1 MSNDLVVSG
10 GMVVRPDGADLADIV
25 IRDGKIVDLVTPGSA
40 RGERVIDARDRI
52 VLPGGVD
59 AHVHFLIGFMGQK
72 SVYDFYSGTIAAL
85 RGGTTTVIDFAL
97 QRHGHSLLDGL
108 KHRRVQADR
117 HVTTDYALHVIATD
131 INESTLGEIP
141 TLLEAGVS
149 SFKAYMVYEKER
161 LKVDDGPL
169 YDLMRAMGKHG
180 MLLGLHAENA
190 SMIDTAVARCLA
202 RGEVAPK
209 YHALSRSPISET
221 EAVSRALLLA
231 ADARSPVHIF
241 HLSSGP
247 GLDLIAAAQARGQRA
262 YAETCTHY
270 LALTDEAYQRPDAH
284 LYVMSPPLRSAE
296 HQDRLWQGI
305 ASGQIAAVTS
315 DDASYSA
322 AAKELGSA
330 SFATTANGVPGVEH
344 RLPLLYTLGVQT
356 GRITLAQLA
365 EVWSTGPARLFG
377 LAPSKGRIAV
387 GSDADLV
394 ILDPQ
399 TRRRMDPSCNYGA
412 IGYTPYEGLELA
424 GWPTMTLRRG
434 NIAVDGGNFLGKA
447 GDGKFLHRTTM
458 KTDGR

>member
-1 MSNDLVVSG
+1 MKNDLVVSG
-10 GMVVRPDGADLADIV
+10 GMVVRPQGTELADIV
-25 IRDGKIVDLVTPGSA
+25 INDGKIIDIVTPGSGRA
-40 RGERVIDARDRI
+40 ERVVDARNRI

-97 QRHGHSLLDGL
+97 QRQGHSLMDGL

-117 HVTTDYALHVIATD
+117 HVTTDYALHLIATD
-131 INESTLGEIP
+131 INESSLAEIP
-141 TLLEAGVS
+141 AMLEAGVS

-169 YDLMRAMGKHG
+169 YDLMRAMGKQG

-190 SMIDTAVARCLA
+190 SMIDTAVAHCLS
-202 RGEVAPK
+202 RGEVAAK
-209 YHALSRSPISET
+209 YHAVSRSPISET

-231 ADARSPVHIF
+231 ADAGSPVHIF

-247 GLDLIAAAQARGQRA
+247 ALDLIAAAQARGQRA

-270 LALTDEAYQRPDAH
+270 LALTDEAYQRQDAH
-284 LYVMSPPLRSAE
+284 HYVMSPPLRSVE
-296 HQDRLWQGI
+296 HQNRLWQGLVNGEI
-305 ASGQIAAVTS
+305 TAVTS

-322 AAKELGSA
+322 AAKLLGSA

-344 RLPLLYTLGVQT
+344 RLPLLYTLGVQS

-365 EVWSTGPARLFG
+365 EIWSSGPARLFG
-377 LAPSKGRIAV
+377 LAPNKGSISV
-387 GSDADLV
+387 GADADLV
-394 ILDPQ
+394 IFDPEV
-399 TRRRMDPSCNYGA
+399 RRKVDPSSNFGA
-412 IGYTPYEGLELA
+412 IGYTPYEGMELA

-434 NIAVDGGNFLGKA
+434 SVAVNEGNFLGKA

-458 KTDGR
+458 NTGDR

>member
-1 MSNDLVVSG
+1 MNNDLVVSG

-25 IRDGKIVDLVTPGSA
+25 VNDGKIVGLVTPGSA

-131 INESTLGEIP
+131 INESTLAELP

-190 SMIDTAVARCLA
+190 SMIDTAVAHCLA
-202 RGEVAPK
+202 RGDVAPK

-231 ADARSPVHIF
+231 ADAGSPVHIF

-270 LALTDEAYQRPDAH
+270 LALTDEAYQRQNAH

-377 LAPSKGRIAV
+377 LAPDKGRIAV
-387 GSDADLV
+387 GADADLV

-458 KTDGR
+458 KTDAR